1 MKSKTFFIHL
11 NANTLAH
18 YWVRGIIC
26 PAKFMEN
33 RETDIQNIYDSYVLL
48 SDKKWN
54 TNSDCS
60 IEIVLNEQEI
70 AKLQQIQNNYF
81 LSLDCFPISR
91 TQKIIFNNR
100 EKGET
105 VIWNINSG
113 AAFVP
118 NWAISY
124 EDKIDNEIVE
134 LTEKIEVNEATNK
147 DIEKS
152 IKSFNR
158 LMGGF
163 AFMRVSLLSDLDL
176 DIPKNYLSALSFF
189 NKKIEK
195 DLMAQEIEV
204 NEKYHNIFT
213 KDYDAFQY
221 LAKDIT
227 LDIVTQVAKKEKV
240 KLQKKFNTIL
250 FNDLNPN
257 TLTYKLGILATY
269 GKGKVKSDHDIVSG
283 LFSEL
288 EQSIVEELALVYGL
302 SNGYTALRNKYQ
314 SKNGEVDVKFNLNN
328 ALQVYTIESLF
339 QYAFNDKVKS
349 DTFDYLDLS
358 IINEAKNQ
366 KKEGFMYAN
375 ILGNYYAYAKPV
387 KEKINIQS
395 LIKDLQNVIVDWF
408 KKKELNIEE
417 SKVIE
422 SAKNLIQSTIDVN
435 RESTG
440 SSPTMGQHPQPVTQE
455 NKTDLISTDNEEDK
469 KLESKGVFKEDEPV
483 EILLFDN
490 SQELRDEIYDSIQ
503 LNKLSVKELKELC
516 KKSGYK
522 GYSKMNK
529 KELIEFIL
537 DNQNQ

>member
-1 MKSKTFFIHL
+1 MQ
-11 NANTLAH
+11 
-18 YWVRGIIC
+18 
-26 PAKFMEN
+26 N
-33 RETDIQNIYDSYVLL
+33 RESDIQNIYDSYVLL

-81 LSLDCFPISR
+81 LSLDCYPISR
-91 TQKIIFNNR
+91 TQKIIFNNK

-113 AAFVP
+113 AAFIP
-118 NWAISY
+118 KWAIYY
-124 EDKIDNEIVE
+124 EDKIDNETIE
-134 LTEKIEVNEATNK
+134 LTEKIEVKEDNNK

-176 DIPKNYLSALSFF
+176 DVPENYLSAISFF

-195 DLMAQEIEV
+195 DLLAQNIDV

-213 KDYDAFQY
+213 QDYHAFQY

-227 LDIVTQVAKKEKV
+227 LDMVTQIAKKEKV

-288 EQSIVEELALVYGL
+288 KQEYVEELALVYGL
-302 SNGYTALRNKYQ
+302 SNGYKALRNKYE
-314 SKNGEVDVKFNLNN
+314 SKKGEIDVKFNLNS

-349 DTFDYLDLS
+349 DTFNYLDLS
-358 IINEAKNQ
+358 IINEIKNQ
-366 KKEGFMYAN
+366 KKEGFLYAN
-375 ILGNYYAYAKPV
+375 ILGNYYAFAKPV

-395 LIKDLQNVIVDWF
+395 LIRELQNVIVDWF

-417 SKVIE
+417 SKVTE
-422 SAKNLIQSTIDVN
+422 SAKNLIKSTIDVN
-435 RESTG
+435 QENTE
-440 SSPTMGQHPQPVTQE
+440 SSPTMGQNPQPVTQE

-490 SQELRDEIYDSIQ
+490 SQELSDEIHDSIQ

-529 KELIEFIL
+529 KELLEFIL